1 MSATITCNVDAA
13 ELEKFN
19 PPHVFNTTWTDF
31 NIFLLFP
38 VVVRARFLASG
49 DCGLL
54 TFLIILVTALFLT
67 FLLTFLLALILA
79 LLLALA
85 VNLFG
90 RFYLSAEAGSTR
102 AVINACI
109 FDTTGIQSHTAA
121 FFCGS
126 VTLASH
132 SLGVVDFDSI
142 CGLRTVKFGG
152 VKKLLLSECRS
163 CGDHGHSHEA
173 K

>member
-19 PPHVFNTTWTDF
+19 PPHVFNTTCADF

-38 VVVRARFLASG
+38 VVVSARFLASG

-67 FLLTFLLALILA
+67 FFLA

-90 RFYLSAEAGSTR
+90 RFYLAAKTGSAC
-102 AVINACI
+102 AVINARI

-121 FFCGS
+121 LFCGS
-126 VTLASH
+126 MTLASH
-132 SLGVVDFDSI
+132 SLGVVDLDSI

>member
-19 PPHVFNTTWTDF
+19 PPHVFNTTWADF

-38 VVVRARFLASG
+38 VVSARFLASG
-49 DCGLL
+49 DCGIL
-54 TFLIILVTALFLT
+54 TFLAILVTAFFLT
-67 FLLTFLLALILA
+67 FFFA